1 MVLFYS
7 KLSIFFFFYV
17 KTFNI
22 LFFTISKFSLILF
35 FQVGHILEN
44 HQICGLLVLFFTQ
57 CFTVN
62 FLFMI
67 VFHKNYSAKS
77 KLLSMSFQGIQPVI
91 YSTFLIVKSTHF
103 SKIYAFFAKN
113 PFSFPFNRKKP
124 KIQFVNLKTL
134 HHIK

>member
-1 MVLFYS
+1 MS
-7 KLSIFFFFYV
+7 KLSIFFFLLFQNLV
-17 KTFNI
+17 
-22 LFFTISKFSLILF
+22 LFFF

-91 YSTFLIVKSTHF
+91 YSTFLIVKSTRF

>member
-91 YSTFLIVKSTHF
+91 YSTFLIVKF